1 MVFALITVWLS
12 TAGVIESKLR
22 SSNSAGLPSTLVE
35 ITRRGKRQILC
46 DNIVGVGH
54 YSDRGSETES
64 DIVSDYD
71 LRMKSFKT
79 DIGPKLH

>member
-1 MVFALITVWLS
+1 MVFALISVWLS

-35 ITRRGKRQILC
+35 ITRRGKRQILG
-46 DNIVGVGH
+46 DNIVCVGH

-64 DIVSDYD
+64 GLLSEGS
-71 LRMKSFKT
+71 LSRK
-79 DIGPKLH
+79 